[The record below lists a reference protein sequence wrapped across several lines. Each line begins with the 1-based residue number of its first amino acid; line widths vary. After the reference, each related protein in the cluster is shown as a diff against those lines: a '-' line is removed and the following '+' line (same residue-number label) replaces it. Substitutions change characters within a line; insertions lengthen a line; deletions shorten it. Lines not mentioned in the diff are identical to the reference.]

1 VATHGADNT
10 YNNNKSLQCIR
21 GQIPRTILNWNYLSL
36 VDVVE
41 GWILKLGNGRR
52 YSTVMTFKCEAVL
65 VMAQVV
71 SLGAETRMPRPW
83 LQPFRLF

>member
-1 VATHGADNT
+1 MATRGADNT
-10 YNNNKSLQCIR
+10 YNNFKSLQCIR
-21 GQIPRTILNWNYLSL
+21 GQVPRTLLNWNYLSL

-41 GWILKLGNGRR
+41 EWILKLGNGRR
-52 YSTVMTFKCEAVL
+52 YSTVTVMTFKCQAVL

-83 LQPFRLF
+83 L

>member
-1 VATHGADNT
+1 VATRGAHDNT
-10 YNNNKSLQCIR
+10 YNNFKSLQCIR
-21 GQIPRTILNWNYLSL
+21 GQIPRTISNWNYLSL

-52 YSTVMTFKCEAVL
+52 CSTVMTFKCEAVL

-83 LQPFRLF
+83 L